1 MPEQIQHAQ
10 ECHLEVAANEEL
22 IQQHERKQPNRL
34 VRKSLQQED

>member
-10 ECHLEVAANEEL
+10 ECHSEVAANEEL

-34 VRKSLQQED
+34 VRKPLQQED